1 MLIFEL
7 IAAGVFVGILSGF
20 FGIGGGMLLV
30 PILMALGFDIKAA
43 IAISVVQMFFSSIM
57 GSYLNSKKGNLKVN
71 EGIFVGIGGAVGA
84 FFGAHLTDILPQRA
98 LAFLLLGI
106 VTLAFI
112 RVAISKHHLDIQEKS
127 AASWLLFLIGVFVG
141 TISIMLGVGGA
152 VLLTPIMVG
161 FLHYSTKKAATA
173 SLFFVV
179 FSSITG
185 VVYKLSKGVFNNLSL
200 DTFTVLSVAL
210 GALFGVILGI
220 KLKETVHTKHH
231 KLSLLAMYLV
241 IIGMLLN
248 ELLAH

>member
-7 IAAGVFVGILSGF
+7 IAAGVFVGVLSGF

-43 IAISVVQMFFSSIM
+43 IAISVVQMFFSSIL
-57 GSYLNSKKGNLKVN
+57 GSYLNYKKGNLKVN

-84 FFGAHLTDILPQRA
+84 FFGAHLTDVLPQRA

-106 VTLAFI
+106 VVLAFI
-112 RVAISKHHLDIQEKS
+112 RVAISKQYNNRDEKS
-127 AASWLLFLIGVFVG
+127 VATWLLFLIGVFVG

-161 FLHYSTKKAATA
+161 FLHYNTKKAASA

-179 FSSITG
+179 FSSVTG
-185 VVYKLSKGVFNNLSL
+185 VVYKLSKGVFDSLSL
-200 DTFTVLSVAL
+200 EPLTVLSVAF
-210 GALFGVILGI
+210 GALLGVILGI
-220 KLKETVHTKHH
+220 KLKEVVHTKHH
-231 KLSLLAMYLV
+231 KLSLLAMYMV
-241 IIGMLLN
+241 IIAMLVN